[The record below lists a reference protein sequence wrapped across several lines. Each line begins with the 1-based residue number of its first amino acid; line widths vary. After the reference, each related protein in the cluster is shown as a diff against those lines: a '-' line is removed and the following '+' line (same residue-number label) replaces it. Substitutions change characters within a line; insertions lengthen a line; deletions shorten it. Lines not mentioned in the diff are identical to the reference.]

1 MLEFRIDSD
10 TVSCED
16 LFLVQNNS
24 LLVINKVNF
33 YNFVG
38 LFYDISEKDSRVSIT
53 LGNKKLDNKNI
64 CLINLIDIASIYDQ
78 LKFKKGS
85 LLYEYIVDEIN
96 QSIKDKVE
104 EITEYLDDL
113 FYRNIK
119 RSLFEYDVNFAIDIQ
134 KLFLT
139 FSNLNLEISLPEYI
153 KKIDKLLNHLIE
165 RNPKKT
171 FIIFK
176 DYDYFHIDFISQEN
190 VYVFEINSPKENNI
204 IIVDEVKNFDFEKT
218 ISYLKLMWPVEIEKQ
233 KLNSV
238 LKNYINLY
246 LKNNITKTNDS
257 EIFITSYFL
266 NKLYNLDYKIEID
279 PDTVYKSDAVKEFVQ
294 TLKK

>member
-1 MLEFRIDSD
+1 M
-10 TVSCED
+10 
-16 LFLVQNNS
+16 
-24 LLVINKVNF
+24 
-33 YNFVG
+33 
-38 LFYDISEKDSRVSIT
+38 
-53 LGNKKLDNKNI
+53 
-64 CLINLIDIASIYDQ
+64 
-78 LKFKKGS
+78 
-85 LLYEYIVDEIN
+85 
-96 QSIKDKVE
+96 
-104 EITEYLDDL
+104 
-113 FYRNIK
+113 
-119 RSLFEYDVNFAIDIQ
+119 
-134 KLFLT
+134 
-139 FSNLNLEISLPEYI
+139 
-153 KKIDKLLNHLIE
+153 
-165 RNPKKT
+165 
-171 FIIFK
+171 
-176 DYDYFHIDFISQEN
+176 
-190 VYVFEINSPKENNI
+190 FEINSPKENNI